1 MNKIIEES
9 IHLCNLSY
17 YDNINIMKMKNDE
30 NLIPNKYDKSSMDF
44 IKLNDIQICIN
55 AKLEF
60 NLPNILYCFI
70 NKTIYIVFCG
80 RRKNTNIQDCLS
92 YTLVYNDEIKCSI
105 HNGFLYLFNQ
115 LKNEIKLI
123 LDVNKEKYDKII
135 FSGHS
140 LGGSMLKLLLYI
152 SRLNIIL

>member
-80 RRKNTNIQDCLS
+80 RRKNTNIQRSSSPSRSTGTSPDTPTSPSVPPSSSALS
-92 YTLVYNDEIKCSI
+92 
-105 HNGFLYLFNQ
+105 
-115 LKNEIKLI
+115 
-123 LDVNKEKYDKII
+123 
-135 FSGHS
+135 
-140 LGGSMLKLLLYI
+140 
-152 SRLNIIL
+152 